1 MNLELRTIYPK
12 HQIYYPSIHS
22 TSIEP
27 RTPNP
32 PKRTLN
38 SQMDMEDGDSIDV
51 FAEQLGGAAAAAAT
65 TSHWG
70 LGFRV

>member
-1 MNLELRTIYPK
+1 
-12 HQIYYPSIHS
+12 
-22 TSIEP
+22 
-27 RTPNP
+27 
-32 PKRTLN
+32 
-38 SQMDMEDGDSIDV
+38 MDMEDGDSIDV